1 MKYLKAIVSCLIGC
15 AASAL
20 PAQTYLGAI
29 YQGFSSTV
37 EIPVTIYASGTLASI
52 QVLTGGSPN
61 LDFTYTGTGS
71 CVVGAPVTAQ
81 TNCTIGVKFAP
92 TMTGARYGGY
102 VLMNQDGSIAGGAYL
117 LGNGVGPQMSF
128 QPGTKTEVSTG
139 YYMPKGIAVDEA
151 GNLYSAEG
159 SLGGTQGY
167 VLKNGVPYATA
178 AWNNNPDS
186 IGVDGGGLLYT
197 SNAGGSYVQMFPTIS
212 QQPVPFKGHAAVD
225 AWGNIFSAC
234 AAGVC
239 METLQWDG
247 SYVESTLASGLTP
260 NGIAVDGNGNVFVA
274 AGTLYKFAPAGSSYT
289 ETTIGSGLSAVS
301 VATDGAGD
309 VYVGDASGSVFKETV
324 QQDGSYLQSLL
335 IASGVYPGSLASD
348 MAGNLY
354 FFQAVGTDKTGK
366 TTYSIFKQSYSA
378 APALTFANTLKGS
391 QNSDGAKT
399 VTITNSG
406 NLPLQFSG
414 ITFPADFIEA
424 SNAATECT
432 ASTVLEIGQSCT
444 LTARFAPV
452 TPVASGSSV
461 LLQEQIVITTNNGN
475 QPGAQQTISLS
486 GTELAHVVAP
496 TVSLPGGV
504 YYTTQDVT
512 VSTSTPGAV
521 MYYTL
526 NGTTP
531 TTASTKVTGPIHIWG
546 ALTLKVIAV
555 LPGVDT
561 SAVTSTY
568 YALTAPTPVITP
580 VGGTYNGT
588 QMVTI
593 TTATPIQAIYY
604 TTAGNYPTT
613 SSPHYTGPI
622 TVNSTQLV
630 VAFAAQTGFLPS
642 PYVKQ
647 KFTITK

>member
-29 YQGFSSTV
+29 YQGYSSTV

-52 QVLTGGSPN
+52 QVLTGGSPS

-71 CVVGAPVTAQ
+71 CAVGAPVTAG
-81 TNCTIGVKFAP
+81 THCTIGVKFTPLMA
-92 TMTGARYGGY
+92 GARYGGY
-102 VLMNQDGSIAGGAYL
+102 MLLNQDGSIAGGDYL
-117 LGNGVGPQMSF
+117 LGNGTGPQMSF
-128 QPGTKTEVSTG
+128 LPGIRTEVSTG
-139 YYMPKGIAVDEA
+139 YYAPMGVAVDEA
-151 GNLYSAEG
+151 GNLYSVEG
-159 SLGGTQGY
+159 SFNGSQGY
-167 VLKNGVPYATA
+167 VLKNSVPYPTTG
-178 AWNNNPDS
+178 WNNSPNGV
-186 IGVDGGGLLYT
+186 GVDGGGLLYT
-197 SNAGGSYVQMFPTIS
+197 SNASGSYVLMPPTMF
-212 QQPVPFKGHAAVD
+212 QLPVPFKGHAAVD
-225 AWGNIFSAC
+225 VWGNIFSAC

-239 METLQWDG
+239 KETLQLDG

-260 NGIAVDGNGNVFVA
+260 NGVAVDGNGNVFVA
-274 AGTLYKFAPAGSSYT
+274 AGTLYKFAPVGSSYT
-289 ETTIGSGLSAVS
+289 ETTIGSGLSAVA
-301 VATDGAGD
+301 VAADGVGNVYAGD
-309 VYVGDASGSVFKETV
+309 GSGSVFKETL

-354 FFQAVGTDKTGK
+354 FFQAVGTDNTGTK
-366 TTYSIFKQSYSA
+366 YSIFKQNYSA

-406 NLPLQFSG
+406 NLPVQFSG
-414 ITFPADFIEA
+414 ITFPTDFIET
-424 SNAATECT
+424 SQGATECT
-432 ASTVLEIGQSCT
+432 ASTVLEIGQSCV

-452 TPVASGSSV
+452 ATVASGSSV
-461 LLQEQIVITTNNGN
+461 LLQEQIVITTNNAN
-475 QPGAQQTISLS
+475 QPGAQQAISLS
-486 GTELAHVVAP
+486 GTELARVVAP
-496 TVSLPGGV
+496 TVSLPAGV

-512 VSTSTPGAV
+512 VSTPTAGAV
-521 MYYTL
+521 MYFTL

-531 TTASTKVTGPIHIWG
+531 TTASPKVKGPIHVWG

-561 SAVTSTY
+561 SAVTSAY

-580 VGGTYNGT
+580 VAGTYKGT

-593 TTATPIQAIYY
+593 TTPTAIQAVFY
-604 TTAGNYPTT
+604 TTAGNLPTT
-613 SSPHYTGPI
+613 SSTQYKGPI
-622 TVNSTQLV
+622 AVSSSGYV
-630 VAFAAQTGFLPS
+630 MAFAAQTGFISS
-642 PYVKQ
+642 PTVKQ
-647 KFTITK
+647 WFTITK